1 MAGGGGGGGYK
12 LTLLA
17 ARRQVSPFVMRVRVA
32 LNLKGL
38 RYDYVLEDLA
48 AKSDLLLASNP
59 VHKKVPVL
67 LHAGKPVCE
76 SAVIL
81 HYLDDAFPA
90 TPRLLL
96 PADDPYGRATHR
108 LWAARVDATLHPAWM
123 RVVRVKAEAAAAA
136 DERATAAAT
145 AAALLEQLEG
155 LLGEEEERRF
165 FGGDAIGYL
174 DVVLGSYLTW
184 IEALREVASVA
195 LLDAARTPRLAA
207 WAERF
212 AGSQAVM
219 SVTPEVGWVVAYAEM
234 LRARWDAEDGATAP
248 RHQFK

>member
-1 MAGGGGGGGYK
+1 MVGGEGSGGGHE

-38 RYDYVLEDLA
+38 RYTYMLEDLS

-59 VHKKVPVL
+59 VHKMVPVL
-67 LHAGKPVCE
+67 LHAGRPVCE

-90 TPRLLL
+90 TARLL
-96 PADDPYGRATHR
+96 PSAAADPYGRATHR

-123 RVVRVKAEAAAAA
+123 RVVRLHAAPAA
-136 DERATAAAT
+136 DERVAAAAEP
-145 AAALLEQLEG
+145 AAVLLDQLDA
-155 LLGEEEERRF
+155 LLGERGERPF
-165 FGGDAIGYL
+165 FGGNAIGYL
-174 DVVLGSYLTW
+174 DVVLGSFLSW
-184 IEALREVASVA
+184 IEALRALAGVA
-195 LLDAARTPRLAA
+195 LLDATRTPRLAA

-212 AGSQAVM
+212 AGSEAVRP
-219 SVTPEVGWVVAYAEM
+219 VTPEVGWVVAYAEM
-234 LRARWDAEDGATAP
+234 LRARWDAEDGATN
-248 RHQFK
+248 